1 MESKLAALEREK
13 AEAEARAE
21 ARKAAA
27 AAKEAGGEAVQE
39 TAAAGAG
46 EAEETPD
53 FTKGLLLRLDFPGD
67 GGAPEEVTIASL
79 REAAGGK
86 EGGLHFVDFELG
98 SAKAVLRFQEP
109 AQAAALLE
117 KGLSSVPGEPSL
129 ALLEG

>member
-21 ARKAAA
+21 ARKA
-27 AAKEAGGEAVQE
+27 KEAGGEEAGE
-39 TAAAGAG
+39 EAAAAGAG
-46 EAEETPD
+46 EAEETPE

-67 GGAPEEVTIASL
+67 GGAPGEVTIASL

-86 EGGLHFVDFELG
+86 EGGLHFVDFESG
-98 SAKAVLRFQEP
+98 SAKAVLRFQDP
-109 AQAAALLE
+109 AQAAAVLE

-129 ALLEG
+129 ALLEGL